1 LMAGVDPTGWGGVA
15 AGFGDRR
22 ELELLVEEGFPVEKA
37 IQIATSNGAKF
48 LRQSDIGTIA
58 AGNKADLVV
67 IRGDLAR
74 DIYRLRNIDFVVKD
88 GVTYDPEKLIDA
100 AQGTIGASD
109 VSRFFTWRA
118 LGIALL
124 LPALV
129 LVRLR
134 RASRRM

>member
-1 LMAGVDPTGWGGVA
+1 
-15 AGFGDRR
+15 
-22 ELELLVEEGFPVEKA
+22 
-37 IQIATSNGAKF
+37 
-48 LRQSDIGTIA
+48 
-58 AGNKADLVV
+58 VV